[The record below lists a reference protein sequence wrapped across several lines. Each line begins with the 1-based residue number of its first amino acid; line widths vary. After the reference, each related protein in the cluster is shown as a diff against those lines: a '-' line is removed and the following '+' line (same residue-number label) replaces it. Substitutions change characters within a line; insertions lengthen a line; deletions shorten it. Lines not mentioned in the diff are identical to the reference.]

1 MIDYAS
7 FSIQYNS
14 PPHIIHSLPLAK
26 VQMSASYSS
35 TYAELVADLT
45 RDVQRAQPRDVL
57 QYCANWFNS
66 RLQEQRTRIRDAF
79 QAQAFGRP
87 SAAAGL
93 TDELFVDRTIPPRG
107 SVPNGSMSIA
117 SSVRSSPM
125 PSHSQPHPQVQPQAP
140 LPQQQV
146 TPQPPVQQ
154 HTPQP
159 NPFALSSGSAFSLV
173 PGARLADPFA
183 PTASPRPRPG
193 QRAVTPSRHTTI
205 HEEEEPPTPSSP
217 AAPAS
222 RGSPAFLAPPPSAL
236 GRRVS
241 VSAESIT
248 PSASGSLP
256 PMPTYP
262 KTAEQLQRIKAS
274 IANAFL
280 FRNLDTEQEKAVLG
294 AMQERSVPAGERVI
308 EQGADGDY
316 FYVVESGALDCF
328 VKRPG
333 EENGVGDE
341 VHPTYGR
348 KVLTYTTGGTF
359 GELALMYN
367 APRAATIVAIEP
379 STLWALDR
387 MSFRSI
393 ILSVANRKRK
403 MYERFLAT
411 VPLLETLDASERSR
425 IADVLEPRT
434 YNEGESV
441 VEEGDPGNEFFI
453 IESGEATAFKRV
465 KGEDGELRDDVVMKY
480 GPGDFFGELAL
491 LHRAPRAATV
501 RASVSDTDEEHSKL
515 KVAVLDAQAFTRLL
529 GNLKSLL
536 DRHATQNYGASYR
549 HN

>member
-1 MIDYAS
+1 
-7 FSIQYNS
+7 
-14 PPHIIHSLPLAK
+14 
-26 VQMSASYSS
+26 MSAAYAS

-93 TDELFVDRTIPPRG
+93 TDELFVDRAIPPRG
-107 SVPNGSMSIA
+107 SVPNGSMSVA

-125 PSHSQPHPQVQPQAP
+125 PSHSQPQPQP
-140 LPQQQV
+140 LLPQQQT
-146 TPQPPVQQ
+146 TPQPPAQQ
-154 HTPQP
+154 PS

-193 QRAVTPSRHTTI
+193 QRAVTPSRHMTI

-217 AAPAS
+217 AGPVS
-222 RGSPAFLAPPPSAL
+222 SGSPAFLAPPPSAL

-256 PMPTYP
+256 PMPSYP
-262 KTAEQLQRIKAS
+262 KSADQLQRIKAS

-328 VKRPG
+328 VKRAG
-333 EENGVGDE
+333 DEGGVGDE
-341 VHPTYGR
+341 FHPTFGR

-501 RASVSDTDEEHSKL
+501 RASVSDTNGEPNKL

-536 DRHATQNYGASYR
+536 DRHATQHYR
-549 HN
+549 RN